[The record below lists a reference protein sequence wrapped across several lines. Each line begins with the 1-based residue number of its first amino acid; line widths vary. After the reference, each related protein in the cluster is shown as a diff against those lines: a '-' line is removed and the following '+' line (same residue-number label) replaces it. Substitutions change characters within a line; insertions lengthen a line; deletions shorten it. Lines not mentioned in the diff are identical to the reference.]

1 MAKSRHEKSGNHK
14 TAKSPGN
21 VAEALARM
29 RNDRYEEELRSLHI
43 ELVRLQQW
51 VVQTGA
57 KICVVFEGRDGA
69 GKGGRS
75 RLSRSA

>member
-1 MAKSRHEKSGNHK
+1 MAKSRHEKSGSHK